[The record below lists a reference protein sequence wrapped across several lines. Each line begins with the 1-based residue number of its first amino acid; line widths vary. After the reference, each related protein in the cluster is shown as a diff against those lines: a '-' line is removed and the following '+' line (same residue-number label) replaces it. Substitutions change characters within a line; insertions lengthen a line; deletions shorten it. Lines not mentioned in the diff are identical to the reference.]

1 MNEKFYKILAEKCKK
16 IDVNLSDEQIS
27 QFYKYYKILIDT
39 NKVVNL
45 TAITEM
51 EEVIEKHFVDSLSLI
66 KIGKI
71 ENQNIIDIG
80 TGAGFPGIPL
90 KIAFPKIKITLLD
103 SLNKRVNF
111 LNNIILELNLKNI
124 EVIHGRAEDFGN
136 NPQYREL
143 YDISVSRAVSNLS
156 SLSEYC
162 LPFVKE
168 GGYFIAYKSGSSDD
182 EVLEAKGAIFKLSGK
197 VELTEKFTLPDSNV
211 ERSLIIIKKS
221 GKMSKKYPRKA
232 GLPTKEPLK

>member
-1 MNEKFYKILAEKCKK
+1 MNEKFYEILDKKCKK
-16 IDVNLSDEQIS
+16 IKIDLSDEQIS
-27 QFYKYYKILIDT
+27 RFYKYYKILVDT

-90 KIAFPKIKITLLD
+90 KIAFPKIKVTLLD

-111 LNNIILELNLKNI
+111 LNSVILELNLKNI

-136 NPQYREL
+136 NQQYREL

-168 GGYFIAYKSGSSDD
+168 GGYFIAYKSGNSD
-182 EVLEAKGAIFKLSGK
+182 EEILEAKGAIFKLSGK
-197 VELTEKFTLPDSNV
+197 IELTEKFTLPDSNV
-211 ERSLIIIKKS
+211 ERSLVIIKKC